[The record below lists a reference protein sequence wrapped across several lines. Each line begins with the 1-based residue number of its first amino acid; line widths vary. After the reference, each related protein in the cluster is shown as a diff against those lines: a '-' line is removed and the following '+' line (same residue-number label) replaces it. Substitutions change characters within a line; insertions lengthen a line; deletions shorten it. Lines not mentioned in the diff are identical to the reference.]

1 MRTVTLT
8 GTGEEN
14 FFVGSDGAYYT
25 PVSGVE
31 AKCRWCGRWGHPA
44 GLYYREVLY
53 TRRTAWCAVGTCE
66 SMTGWWP
73 DKH

>member
-53 TRRTAWCAVGTCE
+53 TRRTALVCCRHVRIDDWLVAG
-66 SMTGWWP
+66 
-73 DKH
+73 